1 MAWVA
6 VDLDGTE
13 NIYYLKPERKNEY
26 WVAEENQPLWFRD
39 MVVLP
44 HGTIKKLIGR
54 DLSWSDEPVELK
66 EE

>member
-6 VDLDGTE
+6 VDKDGTE
-13 NIYYLKPERKNEY
+13 NIYYLKPERKKEY
-26 WVAEENQPLWFRD
+26 WGAEENQPLCYRD
-39 MVVLP
+39 MIELP
-44 HGTIKKLIGR
+44 QGTIKKIIGR